1 MAGLGRAR
9 RAAVVTATVASVAM
23 LAAGC
28 TGGIAPAAHPAQ
40 HSPTASAAPAVLP
53 AGAQR
58 QALAARYLAVAKAG
72 PAPVGELL
80 VNELA
85 LRYVE

>member
-1 MAGLGRAR
+1 
-9 RAAVVTATVASVAM
+9 
-23 LAAGC
+23 
-28 TGGIAPAAHPAQ
+28 
-40 HSPTASAAPAVLP
+40 VLP